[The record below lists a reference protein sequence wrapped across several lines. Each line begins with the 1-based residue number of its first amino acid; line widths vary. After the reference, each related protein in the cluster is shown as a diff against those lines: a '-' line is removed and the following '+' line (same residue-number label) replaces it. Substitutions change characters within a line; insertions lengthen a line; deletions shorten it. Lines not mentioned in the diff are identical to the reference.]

1 MGRRVWGRDQR
12 ERRLSHR
19 VDGMDAWRG
28 RPGSPGG
35 AGHRCSR
42 GYSDLAG
49 SGSRRVSRRTPVDA
63 PGRAAGAVHLDGG
76 IPLLETDHQE
86 GARSHR
92 RDHATQ
98 GRAAGLAADR
108 GPVHQVGRS
117 ARRCCHAGPDALPG
131 RRKMTATVAEI
142 LTRLTALSQEL
153 AGAFRPATI
162 VEIVARVL
170 TEQLAPGR
178 LSVMLLDID
187 TNRLVVTYHNGPRPA
202 TTDEPLLQLA
212 LRRGPLVF
220 PDNVAARAAELD
232 VTVEKPAPAS
242 WLGLPIVAV
251 SRTIGAVAME
261 GDSKNALDDSAL
273 MFTRAVLA
281 QAGIALENAR
291 LVELLSSGKREWEQ
305 TVDAFNRAICY
316 IDPQGAVRRA
326 NRVFAE
332 LIKLPVTALPGRPWL
347 TLLPPSWV
355 DPVARLLTLEGAPR
369 PVEIRAGERTLM
381 VTAIATGEPGA
392 AVLLF
397 EDQSEKRRLHDQL
410 LQSEKMSAIGQLIA
424 GVAHDL
430 NNPLASVVGF
440 SDLLGEA
447 ADVPP
452 RLAEPLAM
460 IRQEAERASAIVR
473 NLLSFARRQE
483 GERQLQSIRPILES
497 THQLLKNQL
506 LAARIELTL
515 EFEPGLPEV
524 EVHANQIK
532 QVLVNIINNAAQ
544 AIISTRATE
553 GGGKIQIVT
562 KCEPDGLSVHI
573 SDTGPGI
580 PEAVA
585 QRVFEPFFST
595 KSEGEGTGLGLS
607 ICLGIVKEHGGNI
620 SVEPGG
626 AGSGRGATFTVELP
640 TGVRPELRPLAAGAE
655 TQAVPPER
663 LEHLRVLVVDDEP
676 HILHYMQVT
685 LESWGHEVVLA
696 RDGSQALKRALMQP
710 FDLIICDLRMPRLGG
725 REMFH
730 TLARMHPTV
739 ADRII
744 FATGDTV
751 RGDTL
756 QFLEELGRPFLQK
769 PFKLD
774 ALRRVLAGV
783 EKAGARG

>member
-1 MGRRVWGRDQR
+1 VN
-12 ERRLSHR
+12 
-19 VDGMDAWRG
+19 
-28 RPGSPGG
+28 GS
-35 AGHRCSR
+35 
-42 GYSDLAG
+42 
-49 SGSRRVSRRTPVDA
+49 V
-63 PGRAAGAVHLDGG
+63 
-76 IPLLETDHQE
+76 
-86 GARSHR
+86 
-92 RDHATQ
+92 
-98 GRAAGLAADR
+98 AD
-108 GPVHQVGRS
+108 
-117 ARRCCHAGPDALPG
+117 
-131 RRKMTATVAEI
+131 I
-142 LTRLTALSQEL
+142 LTRLTTLSQEL
-153 AGAFRPATI
+153 AGAFRPTTI
-162 VEIVARVL
+162 VEIVARAL

-178 LSVMLLDID
+178 LSVMLLDTD
-187 TNRLVVTYHNGPRPA
+187 TNQLVVSYHNGPRPA
-202 TTDEPLLQLA
+202 TTDDPLLQLA

-220 PDNVAARAAELD
+220 PDNVTTRAAALD
-232 VTVEKPAPAS
+232 VEVDGPTPQS
-242 WLGLPIVAV
+242 WLGAPIVAV
-251 SRTIGAVAME
+251 TRPIGAVSME
-261 GDSKNALDDSAL
+261 SDRKNALDDGAL

-305 TVDAFNRAICY
+305 TVDAFTHAICY
-316 IDPQGAVRRA
+316 VDSQGQVRRA
-326 NRVFAE
+326 NRVFAD

-347 TLLPPSWV
+347 TLLPPVWV
-355 DPVARLLTLEGAPR
+355 ESIARLLTPEGSTT
-369 PVEIRAGERTLM
+369 PVEVRAGDRTLA
-381 VTAIATGEPGA
+381 VTAIPTGEPGA
-392 AVLLF
+392 AILMF
-397 EDQSEKRRLHDQL
+397 EDQTEKRRLQDQL

-440 SDLLGEA
+440 SDLLSEA

-452 RLAEPLAM
+452 RLAEPLAV

-515 EFEPGLPEV
+515 SFEPGLPEV
-524 EVHANQIK
+524 DVHANQIK
-532 QVLVNIINNAAQ
+532 QVFVNIINNAAQ
-544 AIISTRATE
+544 AIAGSRLKA
-553 GGGKIQIVT
+553 GGGRIDILT
-562 KCEPDGLSVHI
+562 KCEPDGLSVNI
-573 SDTGPGI
+573 SDNGPGV
-580 PEAVA
+580 PEGVL
-585 QRVFEPFFST
+585 QRIFEPFFST

-620 SVEPGG
+620 TVVPGG

-640 TGVRPELRPLAAGAE
+640 TGLHAELSPLARGASDE
-655 TQAVPPER
+655 PSPAER
-663 LEHLRVLVVDDEP
+663 HEHLRVLVVDDEP
-676 HILHYMQVT
+676 HILHYMQAT

-730 TLARMHPTV
+730 TLSRMHPTV
-739 ADRII
+739 AERII

-783 EKAGARG
+783 VKVPA

>member
-1 MGRRVWGRDQR
+1 M
-12 ERRLSHR
+12 
-19 VDGMDAWRG
+19 
-28 RPGSPGG
+28 
-35 AGHRCSR
+35 
-42 GYSDLAG
+42 
-49 SGSRRVSRRTPVDA
+49 
-63 PGRAAGAVHLDGG
+63 
-76 IPLLETDHQE
+76 
-86 GARSHR
+86 
-92 RDHATQ
+92 
-98 GRAAGLAADR
+98 
-108 GPVHQVGRS
+108 
-117 ARRCCHAGPDALPG
+117 
-131 RRKMTATVAEI
+131 TVAEI

-170 TEQLAPGR
+170 TEELAPGR
-178 LSVMLLDID
+178 LSVMLLDVD

-220 PDNVAARAAELD
+220 PDNVAARAAELGAS
-232 VTVEKPAPAS
+232 VEKPVPAS
-242 WLGLPIVAV
+242 WVGVPIVAV

-261 GDSKNALDDSAL
+261 GDSKNALNDDAL

-305 TVDAFNRAICY
+305 TVDAFPQAICY
-316 IDPQGAVRRA
+316 VDPQGAVRRA
-326 NRVFAE
+326 NRMFAE

-347 TLLPPSWV
+347 TLLPPGWV
-355 DPVARLLTLEGAPR
+355 DAVARLLTPEGSAAPA
-369 PVEIRAGERTLM
+369 PVEVRSGERTLM
-381 VTAIATGEPGA
+381 VTAIPAGEPGA
-392 AVLLF
+392 AVLVF
-397 EDQSEKRRLHDQL
+397 EDQSEKRRLQEQL

-452 RLAEPLAM
+452 RLAEPLAV

-515 EFEPGLPEV
+515 TFEPGLPEV

-532 QVLVNIINNAAQ
+532 QVFVNIINNAAQ
-544 AIISTRATE
+544 AIASTRSNV
-553 GGGKIQIVT
+553 GGGRIEIAT
-562 KCEPDGLSVHI
+562 KCEPDGLSVNI
-573 SDTGPGI
+573 SDNGPGI
-580 PEAVA
+580 PESVA

-607 ICLGIVKEHGGNI
+607 ICLGIVKEHGGSI
-620 SVEPGG
+620 SVDPGG

-640 TGVRPELRPLAAGAE
+640 TGVRAALSPLARGAE
-655 TQAVPPER
+655 NEPAPAER
-663 LEHLRVLVVDDEP
+663 HEHLRVLVVDDEP
-676 HILHYMQVT
+676 HILHYMQAT

-696 RDGSQALKRALMQP
+696 HDGSQALKRALMQP

-725 REMFH
+725 REMFQ

-783 EKAGARG
+783 VKVPA

>member
-1 MGRRVWGRDQR
+1 M
-12 ERRLSHR
+12 
-19 VDGMDAWRG
+19 
-28 RPGSPGG
+28 
-35 AGHRCSR
+35 
-42 GYSDLAG
+42 
-49 SGSRRVSRRTPVDA
+49 
-63 PGRAAGAVHLDGG
+63 
-76 IPLLETDHQE
+76 LETLI
-86 GARSHR
+86 S
-92 RDHATQ
+92 
-98 GRAAGLAADR
+98 
-108 GPVHQVGRS
+108 
-117 ARRCCHAGPDALPG
+117 
-131 RRKMTATVAEI
+131 
-142 LTRLTALSQEL
+142 LSQEL

-162 VEIVARVL
+162 VEIVARTL

-187 TNRLVVTYHNGPRPA
+187 TTRLVVVYHNGPRPA

-220 PDNVAARAAELD
+220 SDTVAARAAELG
-232 VTVEKPAPAS
+232 VTVEGPAPAS
-242 WLGLPIVAV
+242 WLGVPIVAV
-251 SRTIGAVAME
+251 SRTIGAVALE
-261 GDSKNALDDSAL
+261 GDRKNALNENAL
-273 MFTRAVLA
+273 LFTRAVVA

-305 TVDAFNRAICY
+305 TVDAFNQAICY
-316 IDPQGAVRRA
+316 VDAQGTVRRA
-326 NRVFAE
+326 NRVFAD
-332 LIKLPVTALPGRPWL
+332 LIKLPVTALPGRAWV
-347 TLLPPSWV
+347 TLVPPSWV
-355 DPVARLLTLEGAPR
+355 DPMARLFTPEGSAT
-369 PVEIRAGERTLM
+369 PVEVRSGERVLL
-381 VTAIATGEPGA
+381 VTAILTEPGA
-392 AVLLF
+392 AVLLL
-397 EDQSEKRRLHDQL
+397 EDQSEKRRLQEQL

-452 RLAEPLAM
+452 RLAEPLAV

-483 GERQLQSIRPILES
+483 GERKLQSIRPILES
-497 THQLLKNQL
+497 THLLLRNQL
-506 LAARIELTL
+506 MAARIELTL
-515 EFEPGLPEV
+515 TFEPGLPEV
-524 EVHANQIK
+524 DVHANQIK
-532 QVLVNIINNAAQ
+532 QVFVNIINNAAQ
-544 AIISTRATE
+544 AISSTRSKE
-553 GGGKIQIVT
+553 GVGGGRIDIVT
-562 KCEPDGLSVHI
+562 KCEPDGLSVNVT
-573 SDTGPGI
+573 DNGPGI

-585 QRVFEPFFST
+585 QRVFEPFYST

-607 ICLGIVKEHGGNI
+607 ICLGIVKEHGGNV
-620 SVEPGG
+620 SVDPGG

-640 TGVRPELRPLAAGAE
+640 TGVRTEPSPLARAAE
-655 TQAVPPER
+655 SDPAPAER
-663 LEHLRVLVVDDEP
+663 LERLRVLVVDDEP
-676 HILHYMQVT
+676 HILHYMQAT

-725 REMFH
+725 REMFQ

-774 ALRRVLAGV
+774 ALRRVLADV
-783 EKAGARG
+783 GARA

>member
-1 MGRRVWGRDQR
+1 MKA
-12 ERRLSHR
+12 S
-19 VDGMDAWRG
+19 
-28 RPGSPGG
+28 
-35 AGHRCSR
+35 
-42 GYSDLAG
+42 
-49 SGSRRVSRRTPVDA
+49 
-63 PGRAAGAVHLDGG
+63 
-76 IPLLETDHQE
+76 
-86 GARSHR
+86 
-92 RDHATQ
+92 
-98 GRAAGLAADR
+98 
-108 GPVHQVGRS
+108 
-117 ARRCCHAGPDALPG
+117 
-131 RRKMTATVAEI
+131 VAEV
-142 LTRLTALSQEL
+142 LSRLTTLSQEL
-153 AGAFRPATI
+153 AGAFRPTTI
-162 VEIVARVL
+162 VEVVARAL

-178 LSVMLLDID
+178 LSVLLLDLD
-187 TNRLVVTYHNGPRPA
+187 TNRLTVAYHNGPRPA

-220 PDNVAARAAELD
+220 PDRVAGRAAELGATAD
-232 VTVEKPAPAS
+232 RPIPAS
-242 WLGLPIVAV
+242 WLGVPIVAG
-251 SRTIGAVAME
+251 SRTIGAVALE
-261 GDSKNALDDSAL
+261 GERSNALDDSAL
-273 MFTRAVLA
+273 MFARAVLA
-281 QAGIALENAR
+281 QASIALENAR
-291 LVELLSSGKREWEQ
+291 LVEMLSSGKREWEQ
-305 TVDAFNRAICY
+305 TVDAFNHAICY
-316 IDPQGAVRRA
+316 VDTQGTVRRA
-326 NRVFAE
+326 NRMFAE

-347 TLLPPSWV
+347 TLLPPAWAE
-355 DPVARLLTLEGAPR
+355 PVARLLAAPGDG
-369 PVEIRAGERTLM
+369 VEVRAGERVLL
-381 VTAIATGEPGA
+381 VTAIPTDDPGA
-392 AVLLF
+392 GVLLF
-397 EDQSEKRRLHDQL
+397 EDQTEKRRLQEQL

-447 ADVPP
+447 SDVPP
-452 RLAEPLAM
+452 RLAEPLAV

-497 THQLLKNQL
+497 THQLLRNQL
-506 LAARIELTL
+506 LAGRIELTL

-532 QVLVNIINNAAQ
+532 QVFVNIINNGAQ
-544 AIISTRATE
+544 AIAGARPQA
-553 GGGKIQIVT
+553 GGRIQIVT
-562 KCEPDGLSVHI
+562 QCQPDGISVSI
-573 SDTGPGI
+573 ADNGPGI
-580 PEAVA
+580 PEALA

-607 ICLGIVKEHGGNI
+607 ICLGIVKEHGG
-620 SVEPGG
+620 SMSLDPGG

-640 TGVRPELRPLAAGAE
+640 AGERRGLSPARPGAGEPEPSVTAVAAERPER
-655 TQAVPPER
+655 
-663 LEHLRVLVVDDEP
+663 LRVLVVDDEP
-676 HILHYMQVT
+676 HILHYMQAT

-783 EKAGARG
+783 VKANAGLAG

>member
-1 MGRRVWGRDQR
+1 M
-12 ERRLSHR
+12 
-19 VDGMDAWRG
+19 
-28 RPGSPGG
+28 
-35 AGHRCSR
+35 
-42 GYSDLAG
+42 
-49 SGSRRVSRRTPVDA
+49 T
-63 PGRAAGAVHLDGG
+63 
-76 IPLLETDHQE
+76 
-86 GARSHR
+86 GARGGGDS
-92 RDHATQ
+92 
-98 GRAAGLAADR
+98 
-108 GPVHQVGRS
+108 
-117 ARRCCHAGPDALPG
+117 
-131 RRKMTATVAEI
+131 VAEV
-142 LTRLTALSQEL
+142 LTRLTSLSQEL
-153 AGAFRPATI
+153 AGAFRPVTI

-170 TEQLAPGR
+170 TEQLAPAR

-187 TNRLVVTYHNGPRPA
+187 TNRLVVSYHNGPRPA

-220 PDNVAARAAELD
+220 PDKVAAHAAELD
-232 VTVEKPAPAS
+232 VKVDKPAPSS
-242 WLGLPIVAV
+242 WLGVPIVAV

-261 GDSKNALDDSAL
+261 GESPNALDDAAL

-281 QAGIALENAR
+281 QAAIALENAR

-305 TVDAFNRAICY
+305 TVDAFNQAICY
-316 IDPQGAVRRA
+316 VDPQGGVRRA
-326 NRVFAE
+326 NRMFAE
-332 LIKLPVTALPGRPWL
+332 LIKLPVTALPGRAWL

-355 DPVARLLTLEGAPR
+355 DPVARLLTPDGASTPIE
-369 PVEIRAGERTLM
+369 VRAGERTLL
-381 VTAIATGEPGA
+381 VTAIPTGEPGA

-397 EDQSEKRRLHDQL
+397 EDQTEKRRLQEQL

-452 RLAEPLAM
+452 RLAEPLAV

-506 LAARIELTL
+506 LAAHIELTL
-515 EFEPGLPEV
+515 TFEPGLPEV

-532 QVLVNIINNAAQ
+532 QVFVNIINNAAQ
-544 AIISTRATE
+544 AIASTRARE
-553 GGGKIQIVT
+553 GGRIEILT
-562 KCEPDGLSVHI
+562 KCEPDGLSVNI
-573 SDTGPGI
+573 ADNGPGI
-580 PEAVA
+580 PDAVS

-607 ICLGIVKEHGGNI
+607 ISLGIVKEHGGNI
-620 SVEPGG
+620 SVDPGG

-640 TGVRPELRPLAAGAE
+640 TGVRAELSPLARGAE
-655 TQAVPPER
+655 AEPAPAER
-663 LEHLRVLVVDDEP
+663 HERLRVLVVDDEP
-676 HILHYMQVT
+676 HILHYMQAT

-696 RDGSQALKRALMQP
+696 HDGSQALKRALMQP

-774 ALRRVLAGV
+774 ALRRVLADV
-783 EKAGARG
+783 GARA

>member
-1 MGRRVWGRDQR
+1 V
-12 ERRLSHR
+12 
-19 VDGMDAWRG
+19 
-28 RPGSPGG
+28 
-35 AGHRCSR
+35 
-42 GYSDLAG
+42 
-49 SGSRRVSRRTPVDA
+49 
-63 PGRAAGAVHLDGG
+63 
-76 IPLLETDHQE
+76 LEKLIT
-86 GARSHR
+86 
-92 RDHATQ
+92 
-98 GRAAGLAADR
+98 
-108 GPVHQVGRS
+108 
-117 ARRCCHAGPDALPG
+117 
-131 RRKMTATVAEI
+131 
-142 LTRLTALSQEL
+142 LSQEL

-162 VEIVARVL
+162 VEIVARTL
-170 TEQLAPGR
+170 SEQLAPGR
-178 LSVMLLDID
+178 LSVMLLDVD
-187 TNRLVVTYHNGPRPA
+187 TNHLAVVYHNGPRPA

-220 PDNVAARAAELD
+220 PDNVAARAAELE
-232 VTVEKPAPAS
+232 VTLEGGQPAS
-242 WLGLPIVAV
+242 WLGVPIVAV
-251 SRTIGAVAME
+251 SRTIGAIAME
-261 GDSKNALDDSAL
+261 GDRRDALNENALL
-273 MFTRAVLA
+273 FTRAVLA

-305 TVDAFNRAICY
+305 TVDAFNQAICY
-316 IDPQGAVRRA
+316 VDAQGAVRRA
-326 NRVFAE
+326 NRVFAD
-332 LIKLPVTALPGRPWL
+332 LIKLPVTALPGRAWV
-347 TLLPPSWV
+347 TLVPPSWV
-355 DPVARLLTLEGAPR
+355 DPIARLFTAEGSAA
-369 PVEIRAGERTLM
+369 PVEVRSGDRVLL
-381 VTAIATGEPGA
+381 VTAIQTEPGA
-392 AVLLF
+392 AVLLL
-397 EDQSEKRRLHDQL
+397 EDQSEKRRLQEQL

-452 RLAEPLAM
+452 RLAEPLAV

-506 LAARIELTL
+506 MAARIELTL
-515 EFEPGLPEV
+515 SFEPGLPQV
-524 EVHANQIK
+524 DVHANQIK
-532 QVLVNIINNAAQ
+532 QVFVNIINNAAQ
-544 AIISTRATE
+544 AISSTRTKE
-553 GGGKIQIVT
+553 NLGGGRIEIVT
-562 KCEPDGLSVHI
+562 KCEPDGLSVNI
-573 SDTGPGI
+573 TDNGPGI

-607 ICLGIVKEHGGNI
+607 ICLGIVKEHGGSIN
-620 SVEPGG
+620 VDPGG

-640 TGVRPELRPLAAGAE
+640 TGVRTEVSPLARGAE
-655 TQAVPPER
+655 TEPAPAER
-663 LEHLRVLVVDDEP
+663 VERLRVLVVDDEP
-676 HILHYMQVT
+676 HILHYMQAT

-730 TLARMHPTV
+730 TLARMHPAV

-783 EKAGARG
+783 VKVPA

>member
-1 MGRRVWGRDQR
+1 MKA
-12 ERRLSHR
+12 S
-19 VDGMDAWRG
+19 
-28 RPGSPGG
+28 
-35 AGHRCSR
+35 
-42 GYSDLAG
+42 
-49 SGSRRVSRRTPVDA
+49 
-63 PGRAAGAVHLDGG
+63 
-76 IPLLETDHQE
+76 
-86 GARSHR
+86 
-92 RDHATQ
+92 
-98 GRAAGLAADR
+98 
-108 GPVHQVGRS
+108 
-117 ARRCCHAGPDALPG
+117 
-131 RRKMTATVAEI
+131 VAEV
-142 LTRLTALSQEL
+142 LSRLITLSQEL
-153 AGAFRPATI
+153 AGAFRPTTI
-162 VEIVARVL
+162 VEVVARAL

-178 LSVMLLDID
+178 LSVLLLDLD
-187 TNRLVVTYHNGPRPA
+187 TNRLTVAYHNGPRPA

-220 PDNVAARAAELD
+220 PDRVADRAAELGATAD
-232 VTVEKPAPAS
+232 RPTPAS
-242 WLGLPIVAV
+242 WLGVPIVAG
-251 SRTIGAVAME
+251 SRTIGAVALE
-261 GDSKNALDDSAL
+261 GVRTNALDENAL
-273 MFTRAVLA
+273 MFARAVLA

-291 LVELLSSGKREWEQ
+291 LVEMLSSGKREWQ
-305 TVDAFNRAICY
+305 LTVDAFNHAICY
-316 IDPQGAVRRA
+316 VDAEGTVRRA
-326 NRVFAE
+326 NRMFAE

-347 TLLPPSWV
+347 TLLPPAWAE
-355 DPVARLLTLEGAPR
+355 PVARLLAAPGDG
-369 PVEIRAGERTLM
+369 VEVRAGERVLL
-381 VTAIATGEPGA
+381 VTAIPTDEPGA
-392 AVLLF
+392 GVLQF
-397 EDQSEKRRLHDQL
+397 EDQTEKRRLQEKL

-447 ADVPP
+447 SDVPP
-452 RLAEPLAM
+452 RLAEPLAV

-497 THQLLKNQL
+497 THQLLRNQL
-506 LAARIELTL
+506 LAGRIELTL

-532 QVLVNIINNAAQ
+532 QVFVNIINNAAQ
-544 AIISTRATE
+544 AIAGARPQA
-553 GGGKIQIVT
+553 GGRIQIVT
-562 KCEPDGLSVHI
+562 QCQPDGVSVSI
-573 SDTGPGI
+573 SDNGPGI
-580 PEAVA
+580 PEALA

-607 ICLGIVKEHGGNI
+607 ICLGIVKEHGG
-620 SVEPGG
+620 SMSLDPGG

-640 TGVRPELRPLAAGAE
+640 AGDRRGLSPARRGAEGGTETAVAAVAAERPER
-655 TQAVPPER
+655 
-663 LEHLRVLVVDDEP
+663 LRVLVVDDEP
-676 HILHYMQVT
+676 HILHYMQAT

-783 EKAGARG
+783 VKANAGLAG

>member
-1 MGRRVWGRDQR
+1 MKA
-12 ERRLSHR
+12 S
-19 VDGMDAWRG
+19 
-28 RPGSPGG
+28 
-35 AGHRCSR
+35 
-42 GYSDLAG
+42 
-49 SGSRRVSRRTPVDA
+49 
-63 PGRAAGAVHLDGG
+63 
-76 IPLLETDHQE
+76 
-86 GARSHR
+86 
-92 RDHATQ
+92 
-98 GRAAGLAADR
+98 
-108 GPVHQVGRS
+108 
-117 ARRCCHAGPDALPG
+117 
-131 RRKMTATVAEI
+131 VAEV
-142 LTRLTALSQEL
+142 LSRLTTLSQEL
-153 AGAFRPATI
+153 AGAFRPTTI
-162 VEIVARVL
+162 VEVVARAL

-178 LSVMLLDID
+178 LSVLLLDLD
-187 TNRLVVTYHNGPRPA
+187 TNRLTVAYHNGPRPA

-220 PDNVAARAAELD
+220 PDRVAGRAAELGATAD
-232 VTVEKPAPAS
+232 RPIPAS
-242 WLGLPIVAV
+242 WLGVPIVAG
-251 SRTIGAVAME
+251 SRTIGAVALE
-261 GDSKNALDDSAL
+261 GDRSNALDESAL
-273 MFTRAVLA
+273 MFARAVLA
-281 QAGIALENAR
+281 QASIALENAR
-291 LVELLSSGKREWEQ
+291 LVEMLSSGKREWEQ
-305 TVDAFNRAICY
+305 TVDAFNHAICY
-316 IDPQGAVRRA
+316 VDTQGTVRRA
-326 NRVFAE
+326 NRMFAE

-347 TLLPPSWV
+347 TLLPPAWAE
-355 DPVARLLTLEGAPR
+355 PVARLLAAPGDG
-369 PVEIRAGERTLM
+369 VEVRAGERVLL
-381 VTAIATGEPGA
+381 VTAIPTDDPGA
-392 AVLLF
+392 GVLLF
-397 EDQSEKRRLHDQL
+397 EDQTEKRRLQEQL

-447 ADVPP
+447 SDVPP
-452 RLAEPLAM
+452 RLAEPLAV

-497 THQLLKNQL
+497 THQLLRNQL
-506 LAARIELTL
+506 LAGRIELTL

-532 QVLVNIINNAAQ
+532 QVFVNIINNGAQ
-544 AIISTRATE
+544 AIAGARPQA
-553 GGGKIQIVT
+553 GGRIQIVT
-562 KCEPDGLSVHI
+562 QCQPDGISVSI
-573 SDTGPGI
+573 ADNGPGI
-580 PEAVA
+580 PEALA

-595 KSEGEGTGLGLS
+595 KSEGAGTGLGLS
-607 ICLGIVKEHGGNI
+607 ICLGIVKEHGG
-620 SVEPGG
+620 SMSLDPGG

-640 TGVRPELRPLAAGAE
+640 AGERRGLSPARPGAGEPEPSVTAVAAERPER
-655 TQAVPPER
+655 
-663 LEHLRVLVVDDEP
+663 LRVLVVDDEP
-676 HILHYMQVT
+676 HILHYMQAT

-783 EKAGARG
+783 VKANAGLAG

>member
-1 MGRRVWGRDQR
+1 M
-12 ERRLSHR
+12 
-19 VDGMDAWRG
+19 
-28 RPGSPGG
+28 
-35 AGHRCSR
+35 
-42 GYSDLAG
+42 
-49 SGSRRVSRRTPVDA
+49 
-63 PGRAAGAVHLDGG
+63 
-76 IPLLETDHQE
+76 
-86 GARSHR
+86 
-92 RDHATQ
+92 TQ
-98 GRAAGLAADR
+98 GG
-108 GPVHQVGRS
+108 S
-117 ARRCCHAGPDALPG
+117 
-131 RRKMTATVAEI
+131 VAEV

-153 AGAFRPATI
+153 AGAFRPVTI

-170 TEQLAPGR
+170 TEQLAPAR
-178 LSVMLLDID
+178 LSVMLLDVD
-187 TNRLVVTYHNGPRPA
+187 SNRLVVTYHNGPRPA

-220 PDNVAARAAELD
+220 PEKVAARAAELD
-232 VTVEKPAPAS
+232 VKVDRPAPAS
-242 WLGLPIVAV
+242 WLGVPIIAV

-261 GDSKNALDDSAL
+261 GESPNALDDAAL

-305 TVDAFNRAICY
+305 TVDAFNQAICY
-316 IDPQGAVRRA
+316 VDSHGAVRRA
-326 NRVFAE
+326 NRMFAE
-332 LIKLPVTALPGRPWL
+332 LIKLPITALTRRPWL

-355 DPVARLLTLEGAPR
+355 DPIARLLTPEGAST
-369 PVEIRAGERTLM
+369 PVEVRAGERTLL
-381 VTAIATGEPGA
+381 VTAIPAGEPGA

-397 EDQSEKRRLHDQL
+397 EDQTEKRRLQEQL

-452 RLAEPLAM
+452 RLAEPLAV

-483 GERQLQSIRPILES
+483 GERQLQSIRPIIES

-515 EFEPGLPEV
+515 TFEPGLPEV

-532 QVLVNIINNAAQ
+532 QVFVNIINNAAQ
-544 AIISTRATE
+544 AIASTRARGR
-553 GGGKIQIVT
+553 GGRIEIAT
-562 KCEPDGLSVHI
+562 KCEPDGLSVNI
-573 SDTGPGI
+573 SDNGPGI

-607 ICLGIVKEHGGNI
+607 ISLGIVKEHGGNI
-620 SVEPGG
+620 SVNPGG

-640 TGVRPELRPLAAGAE
+640 TGVRAELSPLAPGAE
-655 TQAVPPER
+655 TEPAPAER
-663 LEHLRVLVVDDEP
+663 HERLRVLVVDDEP
-676 HILHYMQVT
+676 HILHYMQAT

-696 RDGSQALKRALMQP
+696 HDGSQALKRALMQP

>member
-1 MGRRVWGRDQR
+1 MKA
-12 ERRLSHR
+12 S
-19 VDGMDAWRG
+19 
-28 RPGSPGG
+28 
-35 AGHRCSR
+35 
-42 GYSDLAG
+42 
-49 SGSRRVSRRTPVDA
+49 
-63 PGRAAGAVHLDGG
+63 
-76 IPLLETDHQE
+76 
-86 GARSHR
+86 
-92 RDHATQ
+92 
-98 GRAAGLAADR
+98 
-108 GPVHQVGRS
+108 
-117 ARRCCHAGPDALPG
+117 
-131 RRKMTATVAEI
+131 VAEV
-142 LTRLTALSQEL
+142 LSRLTTLSQEL
-153 AGAFRPATI
+153 AGAFRPTTI
-162 VEIVARVL
+162 VEVVARAL

-178 LSVMLLDID
+178 LSVLLLDLD
-187 TNRLVVTYHNGPRPA
+187 SNRLTVAYHNGPRPA
-202 TTDEPLLQLA
+202 
-212 LRRGPLVF
+212 
-220 PDNVAARAAELD
+220 
-232 VTVEKPAPAS
+232 S
-242 WLGLPIVAV
+242 WLGVPIVAG
-251 SRTIGAVAME
+251 SRTIGAVALE
-261 GDSKNALDDSAL
+261 GVRTNALDESAL
-273 MFTRAVLA
+273 MFARAVLA

-291 LVELLSSGKREWEQ
+291 LVEMLSSGKREWEQ
-305 TVDAFNRAICY
+305 TVDAFNHAICY
-316 IDPQGAVRRA
+316 VDTQGTVRRA
-326 NRVFAE
+326 NRMFAE

-347 TLLPPSWV
+347 TLLPPAWAE
-355 DPVARLLTLEGAPR
+355 PIARLLATPGDG
-369 PVEIRAGERTLM
+369 VEVRAGERVLL
-381 VTAIATGEPGA
+381 VTVIPTDEPGA
-392 AVLLF
+392 GVLLF
-397 EDQSEKRRLHDQL
+397 EDQTEKRRLQEKL

-447 ADVPP
+447 SDVPP
-452 RLAEPLAM
+452 RLAEPLAV

-497 THQLLKNQL
+497 THQLLRNQL

-532 QVLVNIINNAAQ
+532 QVFVNIINNAAQ
-544 AIISTRATE
+544 AIAGARPQV
-553 GGGKIQIVT
+553 GGRIQIVT
-562 KCEPDGLSVHI
+562 QCQPDGLSVSI
-573 SDTGPGI
+573 SDNGPGI
-580 PEAVA
+580 PEALA

-607 ICLGIVKEHGGNI
+607 ICLGIVKEHGG
-620 SVEPGG
+620 SMSLDPGG

-640 TGVRPELRPLAAGAE
+640 AGDRMGLRPARRGAEGGTETAVAAVAAERPER
-655 TQAVPPER
+655 
-663 LEHLRVLVVDDEP
+663 LRVLVVDDEP
-676 HILHYMQVT
+676 HILHYMQAT

-739 ADRII
+739 AERII

-783 EKAGARG
+783 VKANAGLAG

>member
-1 MGRRVWGRDQR
+1 VKS
-12 ERRLSHR
+12 LS
-19 VDGMDAWRG
+19 
-28 RPGSPGG
+28 
-35 AGHRCSR
+35 
-42 GYSDLAG
+42 
-49 SGSRRVSRRTPVDA
+49 
-63 PGRAAGAVHLDGG
+63 
-76 IPLLETDHQE
+76 
-86 GARSHR
+86 
-92 RDHATQ
+92 
-98 GRAAGLAADR
+98 
-108 GPVHQVGRS
+108 
-117 ARRCCHAGPDALPG
+117 
-131 RRKMTATVAEI
+131 VAEALNC
-142 LTRLTALSQEL
+142 LTSLSQEL
-153 AGAFRPATI
+153 AGAFRPASI

-170 TEQLAPGR
+170 TEQLAPAR
-178 LSVMLLDID
+178 LSVMLLDVD
-187 TNRLVVTYHNGPRPA
+187 TNRLSVTYHNGPRPA

-220 PDNVAARAAELD
+220 ADRVSARAAELG
-232 VTVEKPAPAS
+232 VTVDRPTPAS
-242 WLGLPIVAV
+242 WLGVPIVAV
-251 SRTIGAVAME
+251 SHPIGAVSME
-261 GDSKNALDDSAL
+261 GDRTGALDESAL
-273 MFTRAVLA
+273 LFTHAVLA

-305 TVDAFNRAICY
+305 TVDAFNQAICY
-316 IDPQGAVRRA
+316 VDPQGLVRRA
-326 NRVFAE
+326 NRVFAD
-332 LIKLPVTALPGRPWL
+332 LIKLPVTALAGRPWL
-347 TLLPPSWV
+347 TLVPPAWA
-355 DPVARLLTLEGAPR
+355 DAVARLVGTPGDSAAPIELR
-369 PVEIRAGERTLM
+369 SGDRILLA
-381 VTAIATGEPGA
+381 TAVPTGEPGA

-397 EDQSEKRRLHDQL
+397 EDQTEKRRLQEQL

-452 RLAEPLAM
+452 RLAEPLAV

-506 LAARIELTL
+506 MAARIELTL
-515 EFEPGLPEV
+515 EFEPGLPQV

-532 QVLVNIINNAAQ
+532 QVFVNIINNAAQ
-544 AIISTRATE
+544 AIATTRATP
-553 GGGKIQIVT
+553 GGGRIEIAT
-562 KCEPDGLSVHI
+562 RCEPDGLSVSV
-573 SDTGPGI
+573 SDNGPGI
-580 PEAVA
+580 PEDVV

-607 ICLGIVKEHGGNI
+607 ICLGIVKEHGG
-620 SVEPGG
+620 SMRVDQGG

-640 TGVRPELRPLAAGAE
+640 TGLRSELSPLDRAGAPATAPAE
-655 TQAVPPER
+655 PTPPER
-663 LEHLRVLVVDDEP
+663 LERLRVLVVDDEP
-676 HILHYMQVT
+676 HILHYMQAT
-685 LESWGHEVVLA
+685 LESWGHEVAVA

-725 REMFH
+725 REMFQ
-730 TLARMHPTV
+730 TLSRMHPTV

-783 EKAGARG
+783 VKVPA

>member
-1 MGRRVWGRDQR
+1 M
-12 ERRLSHR
+12 
-19 VDGMDAWRG
+19 
-28 RPGSPGG
+28 
-35 AGHRCSR
+35 
-42 GYSDLAG
+42 
-49 SGSRRVSRRTPVDA
+49 T
-63 PGRAAGAVHLDGG
+63 
-76 IPLLETDHQE
+76 
-86 GARSHR
+86 
-92 RDHATQ
+92 
-98 GRAAGLAADR
+98 
-108 GPVHQVGRS
+108 GPSSV
-117 ARRCCHAGPDALPG
+117 PD
-131 RRKMTATVAEI
+131 V
-142 LTRLTALSQEL
+142 LTRLIALSQEL
-153 AGAFRPATI
+153 AGAFRPVSI

-170 TEQLAPGR
+170 TEQLAPER
-178 LSVMLLDID
+178 LSVMLLDVD

-220 PDNVAARAAELD
+220 PDKVSARAAELD
-232 VTVEKPAPAS
+232 VKVDKPTPSS
-242 WLGLPIVAV
+242 WLGVPIVAV

-261 GDSKNALDDSAL
+261 GGTNRLDEAAL

-305 TVDAFNRAICY
+305 TVDAFNQAICY
-316 IDPQGAVRRA
+316 VDPYGAVRRA
-326 NRVFAE
+326 NRMFAE

-347 TLLPPSWV
+347 TLLPPSWG
-355 DPVARLLTLEGAPR
+355 DPVARLLSPEGAAT
-369 PVEIRAGERTLM
+369 PVEVRWGERTLL
-381 VTAIATGEPGA
+381 VTAIPAGEPGA

-397 EDQSEKRRLHDQL
+397 EDQTEKRRLQEQL

-452 RLAEPLAM
+452 RLAEPLAV

-515 EFEPGLPEV
+515 TFEPGLPEV

-532 QVLVNIINNAAQ
+532 QVFVNIINNAAQ
-544 AIISTRATE
+544 AIASTRARE
-553 GGGKIQIVT
+553 GRIEIAT
-562 KCEPDGLSVHI
+562 KCEPDGLSVNI
-573 SDTGPGI
+573 SDNGPGI

-607 ICLGIVKEHGGNI
+607 ISLGIVKEHGGNI
-620 SVEPGG
+620 SVDPGG
-626 AGSGRGATFTVELP
+626 AGSGRGATFSVELP
-640 TGVRPELRPLAAGAE
+640 TGVRAELSPLAGGAE
-655 TQAVPPER
+655 SEPTPAER
-663 LEHLRVLVVDDEP
+663 QERLRVLVVDDEP
-676 HILHYMQVT
+676 HILHYMQAT

-696 RDGSQALKRALMQP
+696 HDGSQALKRALMQP

-783 EKAGARG
+783 EKGLGARG

>member
-1 MGRRVWGRDQR
+1 MT
-12 ERRLSHR
+12 
-19 VDGMDAWRG
+19 
-28 RPGSPGG
+28 G
-35 AGHRCSR
+35 AS
-42 GYSDLAG
+42 S
-49 SGSRRVSRRTPVDA
+49 
-63 PGRAAGAVHLDGG
+63 
-76 IPLLETDHQE
+76 
-86 GARSHR
+86 
-92 RDHATQ
+92 
-98 GRAAGLAADR
+98 
-108 GPVHQVGRS
+108 
-117 ARRCCHAGPDALPG
+117 
-131 RRKMTATVAEI
+131 VAEV

-153 AGAFRPATI
+153 AGAFRPVTI
-162 VEIVARVL
+162 VEIVARAL

-202 TTDEPLLQLA
+202 TTDEPLLQRA

-220 PDNVAARAAELD
+220 PDKVAARAAELD
-232 VTVEKPAPAS
+232 VKVDKPAPSS
-242 WLGLPIVAV
+242 WLGVPIVAV
-251 SRTIGAVAME
+251 SRTIGAVAVE
-261 GDSKNALDDSAL
+261 GDTRNPLDDAAL
-273 MFTRAVLA
+273 MFARAVLA

-305 TVDAFNRAICY
+305 TVDAFNQAICY
-316 IDPQGAVRRA
+316 VDPQGGVRRV
-326 NRVFAE
+326 NRMFAE
-332 LIKLPVTALPGRPWL
+332 LIKLPITALPGRPWL
-347 TLLPPSWV
+347 TLLPPAWV
-355 DPVARLLTLEGAPR
+355 DPVARMLKPESASTPIE
-369 PVEIRAGERTLM
+369 VRAGERTLL
-381 VTAIATGEPGA
+381 VTAIPAGEPGA

-397 EDQSEKRRLHDQL
+397 EDQTEKRRLQEQL

-452 RLAEPLAM
+452 RLAEPLAV
-460 IRQEAERASAIVR
+460 IGVSSKNTSAIVR

-506 LAARIELTL
+506 LAAHIELTL
-515 EFEPGLPEV
+515 SFEPGLPEV

-532 QVLVNIINNAAQ
+532 QVFVNIINNAAQ
-544 AIISTRATE
+544 AIASTRARE
-553 GGGKIQIVT
+553 GGRIEIAT
-562 KCEPDGLSVHI
+562 KCEPDGLSVNV
-573 SDTGPGI
+573 SDNGPGI

-607 ICLGIVKEHGGNI
+607 ISLGIVKEHGGNI
-620 SVEPGG
+620 SVAPGG

-640 TGVRPELRPLAAGAE
+640 TGVRAERGPLAQGAE
-655 TQAVPPER
+655 TEPAPTER
-663 LEHLRVLVVDDEP
+663 HERLRVLVVDDEP
-676 HILHYMQVT
+676 HILHYMQAT

-696 RDGSQALKRALMQP
+696 HDGSQALKRALMQP

-730 TLARMHPTV
+730 TLARMHPAV

-783 EKAGARG
+783 EKAGARS

>member
-1 MGRRVWGRDQR
+1 MKASVAEVLSRLTT
-12 ERRLSHR
+12 LSH
-19 VDGMDAWRG
+19 
-28 RPGSPGG
+28 
-35 AGHRCSR
+35 
-42 GYSDLAG
+42 
-49 SGSRRVSRRTPVDA
+49 
-63 PGRAAGAVHLDGG
+63 
-76 IPLLETDHQE
+76 
-86 GARSHR
+86 
-92 RDHATQ
+92 
-98 GRAAGLAADR
+98 
-108 GPVHQVGRS
+108 
-117 ARRCCHAGPDALPG
+117 
-131 RRKMTATVAEI
+131 
-142 LTRLTALSQEL
+142 EL
-153 AGAFRPATI
+153 AGAFRPTTI
-162 VEIVARVL
+162 VAVVARAL

-178 LSVMLLDID
+178 LSVLLLDLD
-187 TNRLVVTYHNGPRPA
+187 TNRLTVAYHNGPRPA
-202 TTDEPLLQLA
+202 TTDDQLLQLA

-220 PDNVAARAAELD
+220 PDRVADRAAELGASVD
-232 VTVEKPAPAS
+232 RPTPAS
-242 WLGLPIVAV
+242 WLGVPIVAGA
-251 SRTIGAVAME
+251 RTIGAVALE
-261 GDSKNALDDSAL
+261 GERSNALDDSAL
-273 MFTRAVLA
+273 MFARAVLA
-281 QAGIALENAR
+281 QASIALENAR
-291 LVELLSSGKREWEQ
+291 LVEMLSSGKREWEQ
-305 TVDAFNRAICY
+305 TVDAFNHAICY
-316 IDPQGAVRRA
+316 VDTQGTVRRA
-326 NRVFAE
+326 NRMFAE

-347 TLLPPSWV
+347 TLLPPAWAE
-355 DPVARLLTLEGAPR
+355 PVARLLAAPGDG
-369 PVEIRAGERTLM
+369 VEVRAGQRVLL
-381 VTAIATGEPGA
+381 VTAIPTDDPGA
-392 AVLLF
+392 GVLLF
-397 EDQSEKRRLHDQL
+397 EDQTEKRRLLEQL

-447 ADVPP
+447 SDVPP
-452 RLAEPLAM
+452 RLAEPLAV

-497 THQLLKNQL
+497 THQLLRNQL
-506 LAARIELTL
+506 LAGRIELTL

-532 QVLVNIINNAAQ
+532 QVFVNIINNAAQ
-544 AIISTRATE
+544 AIAGVRPQA
-553 GGGKIQIVT
+553 GGRIQIVT
-562 KCEPDGLSVHI
+562 QCQPDGISVSI
-573 SDTGPGI
+573 ADNGPGI
-580 PEAVA
+580 PEALA

-607 ICLGIVKEHGGNI
+607 ICLGIVKEHGG
-620 SVEPGG
+620 SMSLDPGG
-626 AGSGRGATFTVELP
+626 AGSGRGASFTVELP
-640 TGVRPELRPLAAGAE
+640 AGDRRGLSPARRGAGETKPSVAAIAGERPER
-655 TQAVPPER
+655 
-663 LEHLRVLVVDDEP
+663 LRVLVVDDEP
-676 HILHYMQVT
+676 HILHYMQAT

-783 EKAGARG
+783 VKANAGLAG

>member
-1 MGRRVWGRDQR
+1 VI
-12 ERRLSHR
+12 
-19 VDGMDAWRG
+19 
-28 RPGSPGG
+28 GS
-35 AGHRCSR
+35 
-42 GYSDLAG
+42 
-49 SGSRRVSRRTPVDA
+49 V
-63 PGRAAGAVHLDGG
+63 
-76 IPLLETDHQE
+76 TD
-86 GARSHR
+86 
-92 RDHATQ
+92 
-98 GRAAGLAADR
+98 
-108 GPVHQVGRS
+108 V
-117 ARRCCHAGPDALPG
+117 
-131 RRKMTATVAEI
+131 

-178 LSVMLLDID
+178 LSVMLLDLD
-187 TNRLVVTYHNGPRPA
+187 SNRLAVAYHNGPRPA
-202 TTDEPLLQLA
+202 NTDEPLLQLA
-212 LRRGPLVF
+212 LRKGPLVF
-220 PDNVAARAAELD
+220 PQNVAARAAEFEVTLD
-232 VTVEKPAPAS
+232 GKRTGPIPPS
-242 WLGLPIVAV
+242 WLGAPIVAV
-251 SRTIGAVAME
+251 TRTIGAVALE
-261 GDSKNALDDSAL
+261 GDRKHAFDEGAL

-281 QAGIALENAR
+281 QAGLALENAR

-305 TVDAFNRAICY
+305 TVDAFNHAICY
-316 IDPQGAVRRA
+316 VDPQGAVRRA
-326 NRVFAE
+326 NRVFAN
-332 LIKLPVTALPGRPWL
+332 LIKLPVTALPGRPWV

-355 DPVARLLTLEGAPR
+355 ESVTRLLAPT
-369 PVEIRAGERTLM
+369 PSEASVEVRAGDRTLL
-381 VTAIATGEPGA
+381 VTAIPTGEPGA

-397 EDQSEKRRLHDQL
+397 EDQSEKRRLQEQL

-452 RLAEPLAM
+452 RLAEPLAV

-515 EFEPGLPEV
+515 SFEPGLPEV

-532 QVLVNIINNAAQ
+532 QVFVNIINNAAQ
-544 AIISTRATE
+544 AITSTRHKA
-553 GGGKIQIVT
+553 GGGRIEIVAR
-562 KCEPDGLSVHI
+562 CEPDGISASI
-573 SDTGPGI
+573 SDNGPGI

-620 SVEPGG
+620 SVDPGG

-640 TGVRPELRPLAAGAE
+640 AGVRAELTTLTRGAGGGSTEAE
-655 TQAVPPER
+655 PSPAER
-663 LEHLRVLVVDDEP
+663 QEHLRVLVVDDEP
-676 HILHYMQVT
+676 HILHYMQAT
-685 LESWGHEVVLA
+685 LESWGHEVVVA
-696 RDGSQALKRALMQP
+696 HDGSQALKRALMQP

-725 REMFH
+725 REMFQ
-730 TLARMHPTV
+730 TLARMHPAV

-783 EKAGARG
+783 VKVPA

>member
-1 MGRRVWGRDQR
+1 
-12 ERRLSHR
+12 
-19 VDGMDAWRG
+19 
-28 RPGSPGG
+28 
-35 AGHRCSR
+35 
-42 GYSDLAG
+42 
-49 SGSRRVSRRTPVDA
+49 
-63 PGRAAGAVHLDGG
+63 
-76 IPLLETDHQE
+76 
-86 GARSHR
+86 
-92 RDHATQ
+92 
-98 GRAAGLAADR
+98 
-108 GPVHQVGRS
+108 
-117 ARRCCHAGPDALPG
+117 
-131 RRKMTATVAEI
+131 MTASVAEV
-142 LTRLTALSQEL
+142 LSRLTTLSQEL

-162 VEIVARVL
+162 VEVVARTL

-178 LSVMLLDID
+178 LSVLLLDLD
-187 TNRLVVTYHNGPRPA
+187 ANRLTVAYHNGPRPA
-202 TTDEPLLQLA
+202 TTGEPLLQLA

-220 PDNVAARAAELD
+220 PDRVAARAAELGA
-232 VTVEKPAPAS
+232 TVDRPTPSS
-242 WLGLPIVAV
+242 WLGVPINAG
-251 SRTIGAVAME
+251 SRTIGAIALE
-261 GDSKNALDDSAL
+261 SDRSKAFDDGAL
-273 MFTRAVLA
+273 MFARAVVA

-291 LVELLSSGKREWEQ
+291 LVEMLSSGKREWEQ
-305 TVDAFNRAICY
+305 TVDAFNHAICY
-316 IDPQGAVRRA
+316 VDPHGIVRRA
-326 NRVFAE
+326 NRMFAE

-347 TLLPPSWV
+347 TLLPPAWAE
-355 DPVARLLTLEGAPR
+355 PVARLVAAPGDG
-369 PVEIRAGERTLM
+369 VEVRAGDRVLL
-381 VTAIATGEPGA
+381 VTAIATDEPGA

-397 EDQSEKRRLHDQL
+397 DDQTERRRLQEQL

-447 ADVPP
+447 PDVPP
-452 RLAEPLAM
+452 RLAEPLAV

-497 THQLLKNQL
+497 THQLMKNQL

-532 QVLVNIINNAAQ
+532 QVFVNIINNAAQ
-544 AIISTRATE
+544 AIAGARPQA
-553 GGGKIQIVT
+553 GGRIQIVT
-562 KCEPDGLSVHI
+562 KCQPDGISVSI
-573 SDTGPGI
+573 SDNGPGI
-580 PEAVA
+580 PEALT

-607 ICLGIVKEHGGNI
+607 ICLGIVKEHGGSM

-626 AGSGRGATFTVELP
+626 AGSGLGATFTVELP
-640 TGVRPELRPLAAGAE
+640 AGDRMGLSPSRRGAGTESTVPEVSGERPER
-655 TQAVPPER
+655 
-663 LEHLRVLVVDDEP
+663 LRVLVVDDEP
-676 HILHYMQVT
+676 HILHYMQAT

-756 QFLEELGRPFLQK
+756 QFLEQLGRPFLQK

-783 EKAGARG
+783 VKANAGLAG